1 MNWLNNVLYIPET
14 QRHHQNHFCNQF
26 LLLSMRVLMTSLT
39 YNVHILNIEGK
50 LLNERNSPTPIDRAH
65 RVVPEMGSSSS
76 GLELT
81 PEFTLFSVGVG
92 VELEWNFEN
101 RDVVGVELICS
112 GVGVELELTSFFQ
125 LQFNSGG
132 CH

>member
-1 MNWLNNVLYIPET
+1 
-14 QRHHQNHFCNQF
+14 
-26 LLLSMRVLMTSLT
+26 MTSLT

-81 PEFTLFSVGVG
+81 PELTLFSLGVGVELKLG
-92 VELEWNFEN
+92 FSETELELEWSFKKIVELEWNFEN
-101 RDVVGVELICS
+101 RDGAGVELS
-112 GVGVELELTSFFQ
+112 GK
-125 LQFNSGG
+125 
-132 CH
+132 